1 MRVTVMFP
9 PKRHWWCGVRAPE
22 MNIDILTEHC
32 CNHYYFLVLG
42 SFGCSCGD
50 WNVDLRQPVGIR
62 PLMPSMQPMPRF
74 ILLQFVSPP
83 PDVHTGRGING
94 SHVMPPSGRDV

>member
-50 WNVDLRQPVGIR
+50 WNVDLYDN
-62 PLMPSMQPMPRF
+62 PSEYAP
-74 ILLQFVSPP
+74 
-83 PDVHTGRGING
+83 
-94 SHVMPPSGRDV
+94 